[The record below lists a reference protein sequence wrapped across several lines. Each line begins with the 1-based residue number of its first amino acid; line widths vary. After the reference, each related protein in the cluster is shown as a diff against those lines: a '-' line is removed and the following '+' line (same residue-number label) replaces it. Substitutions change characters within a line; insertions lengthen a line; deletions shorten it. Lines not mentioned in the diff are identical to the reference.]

1 MIQMGDY
8 VNNDGSGHSS
18 YYGDV
23 YEDENYNIKPDMN
36 GVSCVNYGKN
46 TNNS

>member
-1 MIQMGDY
+1 MGDY
-8 VNNDGSGHSS
+8 EKNDGSGHSS
-18 YYGDV
+18 YYGNV
-23 YEDENYNIKPDMN
+23 FEDENFKIKPDMN